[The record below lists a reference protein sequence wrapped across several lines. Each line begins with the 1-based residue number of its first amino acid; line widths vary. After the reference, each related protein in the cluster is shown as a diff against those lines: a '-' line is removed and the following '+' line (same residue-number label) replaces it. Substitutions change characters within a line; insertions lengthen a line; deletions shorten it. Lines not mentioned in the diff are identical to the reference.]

1 MPLLISGADSAP
13 CILLEIPLSDI
24 TTNDRKP
31 NDRTLIR
38 RFRDSDQKEPLVLSS
53 IELSR
58 SLKSTVMSVD
68 AKNRRLRMRFQPGE
82 QYLQGRGVI
91 QGGIV
96 ATMLDFSLAFAAM
109 TVTDED
115 KAVATASLNVS
126 YLKPAMPGVYYCDA
140 EVERAGRTLVFA
152 RATLYPENGD
162 PVASAT
168 TVMSVI
174 GAPPDSKNVTN

>member
-1 MPLLISGADSAP
+1 MADSKEA
-13 CILLEIPLSDI
+13 ERK
-24 TTNDRKP
+24 TNDR
-31 NDRTLIR
+31 DLIR
-38 RFRDSDQKEPLVLSS
+38 HFRDSDQKEPLKLVS

-58 SLKSTVMSVD
+58 SLQSTVISVD
-68 AKNRRLRMRFQPGE
+68 KQAKTLRMRFRPGD

-109 TVTDED
+109 TVTDGD

-126 YLKPAMPGVYYCDA
+126 YLKPAFPGVYFCDA
-140 EVERAGRTLVFA
+140 VVERAGRTLVFA
-152 RATLYPENGD
+152 RATLSTENGD
-162 PVASAT
+162 AVATAT

-174 GAPPDSKNVTN
+174 SAA